1 MTAVAP
7 TDTFS
12 IGGDLPVHRLGYG
25 AMQLPG
31 PGVWGEPADPENAHR
46 VVRAAVE
53 QGVDFI
59 DTADSYGPVVSERII
74 AEALHP
80 YPEGLVIATKAGLT
94 RQGPGI
100 WTPVGRPAYL
110 KQQVE
115 LSLRTLR
122 LERIDLIQLHRI
134 DADVPLADQLGAF
147 KELQDEGKVR
157 HIGVSEVSVAELE
170 QAREI
175 VDVVSVQN
183 LYNLTNRQSQDVLDH
198 ATEHGIG
205 FIPWFPIATG
215 DLAAPGRRHRPGA
228 GRHTVPG
235 GAGLAAAHV
244 TGRPADPRH
253 EVRRAPEREP
263 GCGAAAPL
271 RRGHGPPGR
280 ARVVVQRCP
289 GSRRPPAGSRRERA
303 SGGGQA
309 VPFQRQRR
317 SVPGRTR
324 RRSGRSSA
332 RRAGRT
338 WYGTT
343 ARRVEAAVRGVGRA
357 TAGRGSTSSTGPSSS
372 SRSPNPSERMSRRVA
387 VGAPTT
393 RQERPA
399 GTSASEKP
407 ASTRSPEQSRKWA
420 PATSTTTVP

>member
-1 MTAVAP
+1 MTTVAP

-31 PGVWGEPADPENAHR
+31 PGVWGEPADPENARR

-134 DADVPLADQLGAF
+134 DAEVPLADQLGAF

-157 HIGVSEVSVAELE
+157 HVGVSEVSVAELE

-215 DLAAPGRRHRPGA
+215 DLAAPDSPVADIARELDATPSQVALAWLLHTSPVVLPIPGTKSVD
-228 GRHTVPG
+228 HLTEN
-235 GAGLAAAHV
+235 L
-244 TGRPADPRH
+244 
-253 EVRRAPEREP
+253 
-263 GCGAAAPL
+263 GAAQL
-271 RRGHGPPGR
+271 RLSDEDM
-280 ARVVVQRCP
+280 ARLD
-289 GSRRPPAGSRRERA
+289 ALA
-303 SGGGQA
+303 
-309 VPFQRQRR
+309 
-317 SVPGRTR
+317 
-324 RRSGRSSA
+324 
-332 RRAGRT
+332 
-338 WYGTT
+338 
-343 ARRVEAAVRGVGRA
+343 
-357 TAGRGSTSSTGPSSS
+357 
-372 SRSPNPSERMSRRVA
+372 
-387 VGAPTT
+387 
-393 RQERPA
+393 
-399 GTSASEKP
+399 
-407 ASTRSPEQSRKWA
+407 
-420 PATSTTTVP
+420 

>member
-31 PGVWGEPADPENAHR
+31 PGVWGEPADPENARR

-59 DTADSYGPVVSERII
+59 DTADSYGPVVSERLI

-134 DADVPLADQLGAF
+134 DAEVPLADQLGAF

-170 QAREI
+170 QARQI

-183 LYNLTNRQSQDVLDH
+183 LYNLTNRQSQDVLEY

-215 DLAAPGRRHRPGA
+215 DLAAPDSPVADIARELDATPSQVALAWLLHTSPVVLPIPGTKSVE
-228 GRHTVPG
+228 HLTEN
-235 GAGLAAAHV
+235 L
-244 TGRPADPRH
+244 
-253 EVRRAPEREP
+253 
-263 GCGAAAPL
+263 GAAQL
-271 RRGHGPPGR
+271 RLSAEDM
-280 ARVVVQRCP
+280 ARLD
-289 GSRRPPAGSRRERA
+289 ALA
-303 SGGGQA
+303 
-309 VPFQRQRR
+309 
-317 SVPGRTR
+317 
-324 RRSGRSSA
+324 
-332 RRAGRT
+332 
-338 WYGTT
+338 
-343 ARRVEAAVRGVGRA
+343 
-357 TAGRGSTSSTGPSSS
+357 
-372 SRSPNPSERMSRRVA
+372 
-387 VGAPTT
+387 
-393 RQERPA
+393 
-399 GTSASEKP
+399 
-407 ASTRSPEQSRKWA
+407 
-420 PATSTTTVP
+420 

>member
-1 MTAVAP
+1 MTTVAP

-31 PGVWGEPADPENAHR
+31 PGVWGEPADPENARR
-46 VVRAAVE
+46 VLRAAVE

-59 DTADSYGPVVSERII
+59 DTADSYGPVVSERLI

-134 DADVPLADQLGAF
+134 DAEVPLADQLGAF
-147 KELQDEGKVR
+147 KELQEEGKVR

-170 QAREI
+170 QARQI

-215 DLAAPGRRHRPGA
+215 DLAAPDSPVADIARELDATPSQVALAWLLHTSPVVLPIPGTKSLE
-228 GRHTVPG
+228 H
-235 GAGLAAAHV
+235 LA
-244 TGRPADPRH
+244 
-253 EVRRAPEREP
+253 ENL
-263 GCGAAAPL
+263 GAAQL
-271 RRGHGPPGR
+271 RLSDEDM
-280 ARVVVQRCP
+280 ARLD
-289 GSRRPPAGSRRERA
+289 ALA
-303 SGGGQA
+303 
-309 VPFQRQRR
+309 
-317 SVPGRTR
+317 
-324 RRSGRSSA
+324 
-332 RRAGRT
+332 
-338 WYGTT
+338 
-343 ARRVEAAVRGVGRA
+343 
-357 TAGRGSTSSTGPSSS
+357 
-372 SRSPNPSERMSRRVA
+372 
-387 VGAPTT
+387 
-393 RQERPA
+393 
-399 GTSASEKP
+399 
-407 ASTRSPEQSRKWA
+407 
-420 PATSTTTVP
+420 

>member
-31 PGVWGEPADPENAHR
+31 PGVWGEPADPENARR
-46 VVRAAVE
+46 VVRAAIE

-59 DTADSYGPVVSERII
+59 DTADSYGPEVSERLI

-115 LSLRTLR
+115 LSLRRLK

-134 DADVPLADQLGAF
+134 DAEVPLADQLGAF
-147 KELQDEGKVR
+147 RELQDEGKVR

-170 QAREI
+170 QARGI
-175 VDVVSVQN
+175 VDIVSVQN

-215 DLAAPGRRHRPGA
+215 DLAAPDSPVADIARELDATPSQVALAWLLHTSPVVLPIPGTKSLE
-228 GRHTVPG
+228 H
-235 GAGLAAAHV
+235 LA
-244 TGRPADPRH
+244 
-253 EVRRAPEREP
+253 ENL
-263 GCGAAAPL
+263 GAAQL
-271 RRGHGPPGR
+271 RLSDEDM
-280 ARVVVQRCP
+280 ARLD
-289 GSRRPPAGSRRERA
+289 ALA
-303 SGGGQA
+303 
-309 VPFQRQRR
+309 
-317 SVPGRTR
+317 
-324 RRSGRSSA
+324 
-332 RRAGRT
+332 
-338 WYGTT
+338 
-343 ARRVEAAVRGVGRA
+343 
-357 TAGRGSTSSTGPSSS
+357 
-372 SRSPNPSERMSRRVA
+372 
-387 VGAPTT
+387 
-393 RQERPA
+393 
-399 GTSASEKP
+399 
-407 ASTRSPEQSRKWA
+407 
-420 PATSTTTVP
+420 

>member
-1 MTAVAP
+1 MTTVAP

-31 PGVWGEPADPENAHR
+31 PGVWGEPADPENARR

-134 DADVPLADQLGAF
+134 DAEVPLADQLGAF

-198 ATEHGIG
+198 ATEYGIG

-215 DLAAPGRRHRPGA
+215 DLAAPDSPVADIARELDATPSQVALAWLLHTSPVVLPIPGTKSVD
-228 GRHTVPG
+228 HLTEN
-235 GAGLAAAHV
+235 L
-244 TGRPADPRH
+244 
-253 EVRRAPEREP
+253 
-263 GCGAAAPL
+263 GAAQL
-271 RRGHGPPGR
+271 RLSDEDM
-280 ARVVVQRCP
+280 ARLD
-289 GSRRPPAGSRRERA
+289 ALA
-303 SGGGQA
+303 
-309 VPFQRQRR
+309 
-317 SVPGRTR
+317 
-324 RRSGRSSA
+324 
-332 RRAGRT
+332 
-338 WYGTT
+338 
-343 ARRVEAAVRGVGRA
+343 
-357 TAGRGSTSSTGPSSS
+357 
-372 SRSPNPSERMSRRVA
+372 
-387 VGAPTT
+387 
-393 RQERPA
+393 
-399 GTSASEKP
+399 
-407 ASTRSPEQSRKWA
+407 
-420 PATSTTTVP
+420 

>member
-1 MTAVAP
+1 MTTVAP

-31 PGVWGEPADPENAHR
+31 PGVWGEPADPENARR
-46 VVRAAVE
+46 VLRAAVE

-59 DTADSYGPVVSERII
+59 DTADSYGPVVSERLI

-134 DADVPLADQLGAF
+134 DAEVPLADQLGAF

-170 QAREI
+170 EARQI

-198 ATEHGIG
+198 ATEHGIA

-215 DLAAPGRRHRPGA
+215 DLAAPDSPVADIARELDATPSQVALAWLLHTSPVVLPIPGTKSLE
-228 GRHTVPG
+228 H
-235 GAGLAAAHV
+235 LA
-244 TGRPADPRH
+244 
-253 EVRRAPEREP
+253 ENL
-263 GCGAAAPL
+263 GAAQL
-271 RRGHGPPGR
+271 RLSDEDM
-280 ARVVVQRCP
+280 ARLD
-289 GSRRPPAGSRRERA
+289 ALA
-303 SGGGQA
+303 
-309 VPFQRQRR
+309 
-317 SVPGRTR
+317 
-324 RRSGRSSA
+324 
-332 RRAGRT
+332 
-338 WYGTT
+338 
-343 ARRVEAAVRGVGRA
+343 
-357 TAGRGSTSSTGPSSS
+357 
-372 SRSPNPSERMSRRVA
+372 
-387 VGAPTT
+387 
-393 RQERPA
+393 
-399 GTSASEKP
+399 
-407 ASTRSPEQSRKWA
+407 
-420 PATSTTTVP
+420 

>member
-1 MTAVAP
+1 MTTVAP
-7 TDTFS
+7 ADTFS

-31 PGVWGEPADPENAHR
+31 PGVWGEPADHAAAVR

-59 DTADSYGPVVSERII
+59 DTADSYGPVVSERLI

-122 LERIDLIQLHRI
+122 VERIDLIQLHRI
-134 DADVPLADQLGAF
+134 DAEVPLADQLGAF
-147 KELQDEGKVR
+147 AELQDEGKVR

-175 VDVVSVQN
+175 VEVVSVQN
-183 LYNLTNRQSQDVLDH
+183 LYNLTNRQSQDVLQY

-215 DLAAPGRRHRPGA
+215 DLAAPDSPVADIARELDATPSQVALAWLLQKSPVVLPIPGTKSVE
-228 GRHTVPG
+228 HLTEN
-235 GAGLAAAHV
+235 L
-244 TGRPADPRH
+244 
-253 EVRRAPEREP
+253 
-263 GCGAAAPL
+263 GAARL
-271 RRGHGPPGR
+271 RLSGEDM
-280 ARVVVQRCP
+280 ARLD
-289 GSRRPPAGSRRERA
+289 ALA
-303 SGGGQA
+303 
-309 VPFQRQRR
+309 
-317 SVPGRTR
+317 
-324 RRSGRSSA
+324 
-332 RRAGRT
+332 
-338 WYGTT
+338 
-343 ARRVEAAVRGVGRA
+343 
-357 TAGRGSTSSTGPSSS
+357 
-372 SRSPNPSERMSRRVA
+372 
-387 VGAPTT
+387 
-393 RQERPA
+393 
-399 GTSASEKP
+399 
-407 ASTRSPEQSRKWA
+407 
-420 PATSTTTVP
+420 